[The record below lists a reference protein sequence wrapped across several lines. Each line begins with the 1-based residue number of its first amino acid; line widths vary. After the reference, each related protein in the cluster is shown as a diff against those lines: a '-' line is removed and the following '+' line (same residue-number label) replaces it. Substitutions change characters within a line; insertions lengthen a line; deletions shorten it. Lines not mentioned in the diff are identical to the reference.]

1 MIQYI
6 KMIKIYNF
14 KLKMHKKFNQVNRK
28 QSITSL
34 DQIKTKTVTTL
45 S

>member
-1 MIQYI
+1 M
-6 KMIKIYNF
+6 N
-14 KLKMHKKFNQVNRK
+14 KKFNQVNRK